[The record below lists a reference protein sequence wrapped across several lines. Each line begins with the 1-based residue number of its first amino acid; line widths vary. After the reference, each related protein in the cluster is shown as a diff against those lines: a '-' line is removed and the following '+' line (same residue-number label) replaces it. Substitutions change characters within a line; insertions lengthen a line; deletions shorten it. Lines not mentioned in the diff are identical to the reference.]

1 MRGRGGFSYGGR
13 RQGGP
18 APGDAMAI
26 ATPRLGPN
34 GIPLAI
40 KPNSFVD
47 QSPSSRLEVRCHLA
61 ASLSYL

>member
-1 MRGRGGFSYGGR
+1 
-13 RQGGP
+13 
-18 APGDAMAI
+18 MAI

-47 QSPSSRLEVRCHLA
+47 QSPSSRLEVRCRLA
-61 ASLSYL
+61 ASLSSFFCI